1 VPALKKAPSTLR
13 VLFQLVESDIMNQY
27 LGSFLGIVWA
37 FIQPLFFIGAIWFV
51 FSTGLRGARMSG
63 DFPYLLYLISGMIIW
78 NFFSA
83 SLTTAE
89 ASISQHRYL
98 VKQMVFQVSLLPVV
112 KMLSAMVVHLI
123 FLVLVIILFL
133 LHGIALS
140 AHCLQLVYYLF
151 AAFML
156 VTGLSWFTSSVVLF
170 FRDLSQITQIIVRIG
185 FWFTPV
191 FWNID
196 RIPAKYQILIKAN
209 PVYYLVMGYRDSLI
223 YKVWFWKHVPL
234 TVYFWIVT
242 LALFVF
248 GRMVFRKLK
257 PHFADVL

>member
-1 VPALKKAPSTLR
+1 MRKASSTPK
-13 VLFQLVESDIMNQY
+13 VLFQLVENEIMNQY

-37 FIQPLFFIGAIWFV
+37 FIQPLFFIGAIWVV
-51 FSTGLRGARMSG
+51 FATGLRGTRMSG

-83 SLTTAE
+83 SVTSAE
-89 ASISQHRYL
+89 SSISQHRYL
-98 VKQMVFQVSLLPVV
+98 VKQMVFQVSVLPVIDI
-112 KMLSAMVVHLI
+112 LSAMVIHLI
-123 FLVLVIILFL
+123 FIVLVIILFL
-133 LHGIALS
+133 FHGISLD

-151 AAFML
+151 AGCVL
-156 VTGLSWFTSSVVLF
+156 VTGISWFTSSVILF
-170 FRDLSQITQIIVRIG
+170 FRDLGQITQIVVRIG
-185 FWFTPV
+185 FWFTPI

-223 YKVWFWKHVPL
+223 YKVWFWKHLPL

-242 LALFVF
+242 LAILVF
-248 GRMVFRKLK
+248 GRIVFRKLK